1 MAFINY
7 RKETS
12 ERSDATNWAKKIL
25 IEKTGLFFDAI
36 EGCNENNNNVVTHL
50 FERARVDFVPGE
62 SLETDVLSE
71 IILLETPEVLQRK
84 INFANT
90 FNCPLTYVLYCNE
103 KEAVWVYTI
112 SDLITCKFIVSYDT
126 YHAFSDWI
134 YTIKGWRSTKPYRER
149 EDLPYFDKALRRA
162 GCAWPTNI
170 DCLPVGG
177 IKKIIY

>member
-90 FNCPLTYVLYCNE
+90 FNCPLTYVL
-103 KEAVWVYTI
+103 
-112 SDLITCKFIVSYDT
+112 
-126 YHAFSDWI
+126 
-134 YTIKGWRSTKPYRER
+134 
-149 EDLPYFDKALRRA
+149 
-162 GCAWPTNI
+162 
-170 DCLPVGG
+170 PVGG
-177 IKKIIY
+177 IK

>member
-1 MAFINY
+1 MALINY

-12 ERSDATNWAKKIL
+12 ERSDATNWAKKML

-103 KEAVWVYTI
+103 KEAVWVYTSI
-112 SDLITCKFIVSYDT
+112 YSGKDFPT
-126 YHAFSDWI
+126 YF
-134 YTIKGWRSTKPYRER
+134 RRNERNPYYSHRYGLYR
-149 EDLPYFDKALRRA
+149 WKQFR
-162 GCAWPTNI
+162 W
-170 DCLPVGG
+170 
-177 IKKIIY
+177 